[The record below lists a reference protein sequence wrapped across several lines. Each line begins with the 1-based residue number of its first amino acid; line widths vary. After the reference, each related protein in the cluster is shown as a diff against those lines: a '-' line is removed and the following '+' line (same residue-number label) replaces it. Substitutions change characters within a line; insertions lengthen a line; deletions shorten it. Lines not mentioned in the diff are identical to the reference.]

1 MDRVVESETP
11 KLESLLSTEER
22 RIIAR
27 HNVYGI
33 RDQYVSADESLYHPF
48 VGDDLLLKP
57 LRFDLR
63 NSLYV
68 CILWAKHPGVL
79 GRHRHRS
86 PVTAYT
92 LEGAWRYAEYDW
104 IARPGDFVQ
113 ENPGVIHTLIAE
125 RGMKTL
131 FFVNGSLEF
140 YDERD
145 ALQNTMDVF
154 SFLDMYLC
162 HCESRGLAVNERLI
176 F

>member
-1 MDRVVESETP
+1 MLVRTEPTR
-11 KLESLLSTEER
+11 SL
-22 RIIAR
+22 IIAPGSWFYR
-27 HNVYGI
+27 
-33 RDQYVSADESLYHPF
+33 
-48 VGDDLLLKP
+48 GDNYSD
-57 LRFDLR
+57 
-63 NSLYV
+63 
-68 CILWAKHPGVL
+68 AGGKHPGVL

-131 FFVNGSLEF
+131 FFVHGSLEF

-154 SFLDMYLC
+154 SFLDMYLR
-162 HCESRGLAVNERLI
+162 HCEERGLAVNERL
-176 F
+176 FF